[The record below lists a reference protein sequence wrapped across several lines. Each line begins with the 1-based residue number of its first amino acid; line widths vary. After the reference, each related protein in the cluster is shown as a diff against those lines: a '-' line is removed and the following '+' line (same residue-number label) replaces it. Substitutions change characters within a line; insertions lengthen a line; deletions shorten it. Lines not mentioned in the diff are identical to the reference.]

1 MAQKSKLQQMK
12 QKLWEENRG
21 FGPWTWQQ
29 LIVMTQ
35 KAPTQEGN
43 WDRSVW
49 LHQVKNIYASFVLPR
64 EKYFFSV
71 NLEFLQKCINWQG
84 CPQSVREHFRF
95 ISDQGLYLEDII
107 SLKRAKDGNRHFSK
121 EDGQMA
127 NKHMKRCS
135 TSLTPHGDA
144 NQNHKEVPHHI
155 H

>member
-1 MAQKSKLQQMK
+1 MAQKSKLQQLK

-43 WDRSVW
+43 RQICLTTPS
-49 LHQVKNIYASFVLPR
+49 
-64 EKYFFSV
+64 EKHLCFICAAKGKIFFSV

-95 ISDQGLYLEDII
+95 ISDQGLYLEEII
-107 SLKRAKDGNRHFSK
+107 SLKWAKDGNRHFSK
-121 EDGQMA
+121 EDVQMA

-144 NQNHKEVPHHI
+144 NQNHKEVPHHT